1 MFDFLDSWFSA
12 GGWWIAALL
21 VIVGFALLLFGADWL
36 VNGASGLAKRFGV
49 SDLVIGLTVVAF
61 GTSMPEFV
69 VNMVA
74 VSQHNSEIAITNILG
89 SNIVNVFF
97 ILGCSALI
105 YPITSTRQSRRFDI
119 PWSMFA
125 ALLVL
130 LFATYSSPEWLHI
143 ESLFNMHIDTPQWSD
158 LGEFHWEAGNHA
170 FISGVGGFIL
180 LVFFAIFLW
189 HSIRN
194 AKSGTS
200 EENYTPMT
208 LYKAVLLILTGL
220 LSLVVGGELI
230 VKSATS
236 IARDLGVSD
245 AIIGLT
251 IVAIG
256 TSLPELA
263 TSCVAAY
270 KKNSDIA
277 LGNVIGSNIF
287 NIFFI
292 LGTSAVIYP
301 LPGYPGLELDA
312 LMAALASAMVMLF
325 VYTNRNHQIKRWHGA
340 ILLLTYTAYLTFRLI
355 AVG

>member
-1 MFDFLDSWFSA
+1 MFDFLNTWLSS
-12 GGWWIAALL
+12 GGWWTGVLLIIA
-21 VIVGFALLLFGADWL
+21 GFVLLLFGADWL
-36 VNGASGLAKRFGV
+36 VNGACGLAKRFGI

-89 SNIVNVFF
+89 SNIINVYV

-105 YPITSTRQSRRFDI
+105 YPVVSTRQSRRFDI
-119 PWSMFA
+119 PWSMLA
-125 ALLVL
+125 ALVVL
-130 LFATYSSPEWLHI
+130 FFATYSSPSWLRIGNLFDIHINGFTLSDPGKFEW
-143 ESLFNMHIDTPQWSD
+143 
-158 LGEFHWEAGNHA
+158 GEGSRT
-170 FISGVGGFIL
+170 FISGVGGFVL

-194 AKSGTS
+194 AKSGTNDG
-200 EENYTPMT
+200 NYKPIT
-208 LYKAVLLILTGL
+208 LCKAVLLIAAGL
-220 LSLVVGGELI
+220 VSLVVGGELI

-236 IARDLGVSD
+236 IAHRLGVSD

-251 IVAIG
+251 IVALG

-263 TSCVAAY
+263 TSCMAAY
-270 KKNSDIA
+270 RKNSDIA

-292 LGTSAVIYP
+292 LGVSAVIYP
-301 LPGYPGLELDA
+301 LPGYPGLETDA
-312 LMAALASAMVMLF
+312 LMAALASALVMLF
-325 VYTNRNHQIKRWHGA
+325 VSTNKEHKIQRRHGA
-340 ILLLTYTAYLTFRLI
+340 LLLAVYALYLAYRL
-355 AVG
+355 VTL

>member
-1 MFDFLDSWFSA
+1 MLDFLNTWLSS

-21 VIVGFALLLFGADWL
+21 IVAGFVLLLFGADWL
-36 VNGASGLAKRFGV
+36 VNGASGLAKKFGI

-89 SNIVNVFF
+89 SNIINVFI

-105 YPITSTRQSRRFDI
+105 YPIVSTRQSRRFDI
-119 PWSMFA
+119 PWSMLA
-125 ALLVL
+125 ALFVL
-130 LFATYSSPEWLHI
+130 FFATYSSPSWIHI
-143 ESLFNMHIDTPQWSD
+143 ENLFNMHIEGFSLSN
-158 LGEFHWEAGNHA
+158 LGNFEWGEGNHT
-170 FISGVGGFIL
+170 FISGVGGFVL

-194 AKSGTS
+194 AKNSTS
-200 EENYTPMT
+200 EEGYRPMK
-208 LYKAVLLILTGL
+208 LYKAILLIVVGL
-220 LSLVVGGELI
+220 LSLVIGGELI

-236 IARDLGVSD
+236 IALRLGVSD

-251 IVAIG
+251 IVALG

-292 LGTSAVIYP
+292 LGVSAVIYP
-301 LPGYPGLELDA
+301 LPGYPGLEIDA
-312 LMAALASAMVMLF
+312 LMAALASALVMLF
-325 VYTNRNHQIKRWHGA
+325 VSTNKKHQIKRWHGA
-340 ILLLTYTAYLTFRLI
+340 VLLAVYALYLTYRLMTL
-355 AVG
+355 